1 MTGYENRIYKEAI
14 RTLRE
19 LIESV
24 IKEEGVVVY
33 LFGSRATGNATTVSD
48 IDIGIAFKDRS
59 SRAVIPLLREKIENS
74 NIPYKVDIVD
84 LSQVSREFRERVL
97 REGKVLWRS

>member
-1 MTGYENRIYKEAI
+1 MNKVYEEAI

-24 IKEEGVVVY
+24 IEDEGVVVY
-33 LFGSRATGNATTVSD
+33 LFGSRATGSATPVSD
-48 IDIGIAFKDRS
+48 IDIGIAFRGRA
-59 SRAVIPLLREKIENS
+59 SRISIPLLKEKIENS